1 MIKLLAVLIS
11 FLCAVPSYAGRM
23 KDLQLEAIEM
33 IEAEFAVFS
42 DVVIDIKPA
51 ILAAGKGDDI
61 TVTSVVHAVMEGRD
75 DIVVFTCVV
84 SFYKDKSLDRY
95 QAYNVSCK

>member
-1 MIKLLAVLIS
+1 MKKLLVVLS
-11 FLCAVPSYAGRM
+11 ALVLALPSLAGRM
-23 KDLQLEAIEM
+23 KELQMDAIEM

-51 ILAAGKGDDI
+51 ILAAGVGDEI

-75 DIVVFTCVV
+75 EVVIFTCVV
-84 SFYKDKSLDRY
+84 SFYNDKKLDRY
-95 QAYNVSCK
+95 QPYNVSCK